1 MKEEEKLAADVA
13 ATAASV
19 ADWKSRIAG
28 LETQAGELNGVVTK
42 AIASREGHALSALLG
57 DSKAKFAIA
66 TARTAQQAAEE
77 DLRDISHALPAA
89 RIQLVAAEKA
99 ATAARRALALVHAR
113 KMMHERVAAAA
124 MIDVG
129 NTMTAKG
136 YADFERLGRELQN
149 FPDLDIWHGGSLSHH
164 ENVTGYRRIA
174 ASLPPFF
181 LKLFPGIW
189 NSDPRRS
196 LAESEA
202 AFWQLPP
209 EENADD
215 KKAA

>member
-1 MKEEEKLAADVA
+1 MSNDEQKLQDAVT
-13 ATAASV
+13 ATASTVSDWRSKIAS
-19 ADWKSRIAG
+19 
-28 LETQAGELNGVVTK
+28 LESQAAELNGVVAK
-42 AIASREGHALSALLG
+42 AIASREDKALPALLG
-57 DSKAKFAIA
+57 NSNAKFAIS

-77 DLRDISHALPAA
+77 DLRDISHALPQLDNALRDAA
-89 RIQLVAAEKA
+89 
-99 ATAARRALALVHAR
+99 AARRALALVQAGKLMR
-113 KMMHERVAAAA
+113 QRVAAAA
-124 MIDVG
+124 MIDQG
-129 NTMTAKG
+129 NAMSASG
-136 YADFERLGRELQN
+136 YSDFERLGKELQN
-149 FPDLDIWHGGSLSHH
+149 FPDLDIGHGGSLSHH